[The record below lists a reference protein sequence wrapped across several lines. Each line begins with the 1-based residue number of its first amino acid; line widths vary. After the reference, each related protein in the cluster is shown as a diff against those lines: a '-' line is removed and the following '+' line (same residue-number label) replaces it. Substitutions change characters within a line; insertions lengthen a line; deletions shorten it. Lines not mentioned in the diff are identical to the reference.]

1 MRVFIAFL
9 VKKVKKPS
17 FRVLKVY
24 TIFIMEKENVSNLFT
39 PETEQESLIADKVAQ
54 GWNYR
59 GEHSSSRIEFA
70 PRTQEQNV
78 NTDENN
84 LINAYGDSRTDVE
97 LIPTTD
103 NKYLVFTKPKD

>member
-1 MRVFIAFL
+1 M
-9 VKKVKKPS
+9 S
-17 FRVLKVY
+17 
-24 TIFIMEKENVSNLFT
+24 IMEHQEDLFT
-39 PETEQESLIADKVAQ
+39 PETEQESFISNKVAE

-70 PRTQEQNV
+70 PRTQEQSV

-84 LINAYGDSRTDVE
+84 LINAYGDSHTDVE

-103 NKYLVFTKPKD
+103 NKYLVFTKPKE